1 LTISKRIELYHNI
14 PYNKD
19 CCAKI
24 SWEMDNMGER
34 IEEIREK
41 LNELVE
47 SETDLNKGEVLRLS
61 QELDALIYIYY
72 KNMSV

>member
-1 LTISKRIELYHNI
+1 
-14 PYNKD
+14 
-19 CCAKI
+19 
-24 SWEMDNMGER
+24 MGER